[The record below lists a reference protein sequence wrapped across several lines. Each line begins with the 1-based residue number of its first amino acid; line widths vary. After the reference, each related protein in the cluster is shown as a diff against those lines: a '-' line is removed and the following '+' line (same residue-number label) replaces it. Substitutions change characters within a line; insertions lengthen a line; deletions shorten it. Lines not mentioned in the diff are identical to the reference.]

1 MNKFDDLYFK
11 KAAWLCEASEDDDDE
26 DKVEEDETE
35 TDDTA
40 EDADVEAVEEIE
52 CPDCDGTGEDED
64 GEECETCGG
73 TGVIAPEESE
83 EDIVAD
89 AEDAISDAEDDDDD
103 DAEADPDAE
112 PDPDE
117 EYELDLADPVCPCCG
132 AHLNVISDA
141 ETDTEEPATEEDVPT
156 TEVDGF
162 EVVDPSIMGPETNIY
177 YSDED
182 AEPVEYSEDGEDDDD
197 DVDESTK
204 VKENEEQINEGLFG
218 NKFGRTKHDLNE
230 ALVAEL
236 KDVPAGDRKKI
247 IYVLNDN
254 GFEDRVKEYG
264 FKADDDLGEFW
275 FGVAQVLG
283 FVPSH
288 CEDLGNGIV
297 KINGKKC
304 KSALDAYKT
313 IVFTSEVEGANEVD
327 ESTKVNE
334 GLFDRN
340 KTGNDLNP
348 EFVKD
353 FTNVA
358 VDDRKK
364 IISILLESGISEREL
379 KEAGFQEDE
388 DLGDFWNDVA
398 YCLGFQVTN
407 GCEVKNGVLVISG
420 RKCKTALD
428 AYKTIVHTCQVRDI
442 AESTQVNECGAGCCG
457 GKKKKDKKK
466 KKKDIDEV
474 YDIVKELQLKT
485 LIDESEAD
493 VTFIYDE
500 SVDNIVDSEVYS
512 DLCEALDTLDEIDY
526 EVDDQD
532 PSCLAV
538 WEK

>member
-103 DAEADPDAE
+103 VETDPDAE

-132 AHLNVISDA
+132 AHLNVISDT
-141 ETDTEEPATEEDVPT
+141 ETDAEETATEEDVPT

-162 EVVDPSIMGPETNIY
+162 EVADPSIMGPETNIY

-197 DVDESTK
+197 D
-204 VKENEEQINEGLFG
+204 
-218 NKFGRTKHDLNE
+218 
-230 ALVAEL
+230 
-236 KDVPAGDRKKI
+236 
-247 IYVLNDN
+247 
-254 GFEDRVKEYG
+254 
-264 FKADDDLGEFW
+264 
-275 FGVAQVLG
+275 
-283 FVPSH
+283 
-288 CEDLGNGIV
+288 
-297 KINGKKC
+297 
-304 KSALDAYKT
+304 
-313 IVFTSEVEGANEVD
+313 VD

-379 KEAGFQEDE
+379 KKAGFQEDE

-442 AESTQVNECGAGCCG
+442 AESTQVNECGAGCCS
-457 GKKKKDKKK
+457 GKKKKDKK

-474 YDIVKELQLKT
+474 YDIVNELQLKT

>member
-103 DAEADPDAE
+103 DDVEADQDAE

-162 EVVDPSIMGPETNIY
+162 EVADPSIMGPETNIY

-197 DVDESTK
+197 D
-204 VKENEEQINEGLFG
+204 
-218 NKFGRTKHDLNE
+218 
-230 ALVAEL
+230 
-236 KDVPAGDRKKI
+236 
-247 IYVLNDN
+247 
-254 GFEDRVKEYG
+254 
-264 FKADDDLGEFW
+264 
-275 FGVAQVLG
+275 
-283 FVPSH
+283 
-288 CEDLGNGIV
+288 
-297 KINGKKC
+297 
-304 KSALDAYKT
+304 
-313 IVFTSEVEGANEVD
+313 VD

-379 KEAGFQEDE
+379 KKAGFQEDE

-442 AESTQVNECGAGCCG
+442 AESTQVNEAKKILKNVGMSLEDKIENMALEYLSEVGDDFDSMLYSQIESSITAGDISDDFNYEFEDG
-457 GKKKKDKKK
+457 NYPKGKKLKEWITDWVNAQ
-466 KKKDIDEV
+466 IDNCLDN
-474 YDIVKELQLKT
+474 YDT
-485 LIDESEAD
+485 
-493 VTFIYDE
+493 
-500 SVDNIVDSEVYS
+500 
-512 DLCEALDTLDEIDY
+512 DY
-526 EVDDQD
+526 
-532 PSCLAV
+532 
-538 WEK
+538 

>member
-11 KAAWLCEASEDDDDE
+11 KAAWLCEASEDDDDDE

-103 DAEADPDAE
+103 DVEADTDAE

-141 ETDTEEPATEEDVPT
+141 ETDTEETATEEDVPT

-162 EVVDPSIMGPETNIY
+162 EVADPSIMGPETNIY

-197 DVDESTK
+197 DDDVDESTK
-204 VKENEEQINEGLFG
+204 
-218 NKFGRTKHDLNE
+218 
-230 ALVAEL
+230 
-236 KDVPAGDRKKI
+236 
-247 IYVLNDN
+247 
-254 GFEDRVKEYG
+254 
-264 FKADDDLGEFW
+264 
-275 FGVAQVLG
+275 
-283 FVPSH
+283 
-288 CEDLGNGIV
+288 
-297 KINGKKC
+297 
-304 KSALDAYKT
+304 
-313 IVFTSEVEGANEVD
+313 
-327 ESTKVNE
+327 
-334 GLFDRN
+334 
-340 KTGNDLNP
+340 
-348 EFVKD
+348 
-353 FTNVA
+353 
-358 VDDRKK
+358 
-364 IISILLESGISEREL
+364 
-379 KEAGFQEDE
+379 
-388 DLGDFWNDVA
+388 
-398 YCLGFQVTN
+398 
-407 GCEVKNGVLVISG
+407 
-420 RKCKTALD
+420 
-428 AYKTIVHTCQVRDI
+428 
-442 AESTQVNECGAGCCG
+442 VNECGAGCCG
-457 GKKKKDKKK
+457 GKKKDKKKDKK

-474 YDIVKELQLKT
+474 FDIVKELQLKT

-500 SVDNIVDSEVYS
+500 SVDNIVDSEAYF

>member
-11 KAAWLCEASEDDDDE
+11 KAAWLCEASEDDDE

-89 AEDAISDAEDDDDD
+89 AEDAVADAEDDAEGDEDD

-132 AHLNVISDA
+132 AHLNVISDT
-141 ETDTEEPATEEDVPT
+141 ETDAEEETATEEDVPT

-162 EVVDPSIMGPETNIY
+162 EVADPSIMGPETNIY

-182 AEPVEYSEDGEDDDD
+182 AEPVEYEEDGEEDDDD
-197 DVDESTK
+197 
-204 VKENEEQINEGLFG
+204 
-218 NKFGRTKHDLNE
+218 
-230 ALVAEL
+230 
-236 KDVPAGDRKKI
+236 
-247 IYVLNDN
+247 
-254 GFEDRVKEYG
+254 
-264 FKADDDLGEFW
+264 
-275 FGVAQVLG
+275 
-283 FVPSH
+283 
-288 CEDLGNGIV
+288 
-297 KINGKKC
+297 
-304 KSALDAYKT
+304 
-313 IVFTSEVEGANEVD
+313 VD

-379 KEAGFQEDE
+379 KEAGFQQDE

-457 GKKKKDKKK
+457 GKKKDKKKDKK

-474 YDIVKELQLKT
+474 FDIVKELQLKT

>member
-103 DAEADPDAE
+103 AEADPDAE

-132 AHLNVISDA
+132 AHLNVISDT
-141 ETDTEEPATEEDVPT
+141 ETEEPATEEDVPT

-162 EVVDPSIMGPETNIY
+162 EVADPSIMGPETNIY

-182 AEPVEYSEDGEDDDD
+182 AEPVEYDEDGEEDDD
-197 DVDESTK
+197 DVD
-204 VKENEEQINEGLFG
+204 
-218 NKFGRTKHDLNE
+218 
-230 ALVAEL
+230 
-236 KDVPAGDRKKI
+236 
-247 IYVLNDN
+247 
-254 GFEDRVKEYG
+254 
-264 FKADDDLGEFW
+264 
-275 FGVAQVLG
+275 
-283 FVPSH
+283 
-288 CEDLGNGIV
+288 
-297 KINGKKC
+297 
-304 KSALDAYKT
+304 
-313 IVFTSEVEGANEVD
+313 
-327 ESTKVNE
+327 
-334 GLFDRN
+334 
-340 KTGNDLNP
+340 
-348 EFVKD
+348 
-353 FTNVA
+353 
-358 VDDRKK
+358 
-364 IISILLESGISEREL
+364 
-379 KEAGFQEDE
+379 
-388 DLGDFWNDVA
+388 
-398 YCLGFQVTN
+398 
-407 GCEVKNGVLVISG
+407 
-420 RKCKTALD
+420 
-428 AYKTIVHTCQVRDI
+428 
-442 AESTQVNECGAGCCG
+442 ESTQVNECGAGCCG

-500 SVDNIVDSEVYS
+500 SVDNIVDSKVYS

>member
-103 DAEADPDAE
+103 AETDPDAE

-132 AHLNVISDA
+132 AHLNVISDT
-141 ETDTEEPATEEDVPT
+141 ETDAEETATEEDVPT

-162 EVVDPSIMGPETNIY
+162 EVADPSIMGPETNIY

-182 AEPVEYSEDGEDDDD
+182 AEPVEYEEDGEEDDDD
-197 DVDESTK
+197 
-204 VKENEEQINEGLFG
+204 
-218 NKFGRTKHDLNE
+218 
-230 ALVAEL
+230 
-236 KDVPAGDRKKI
+236 
-247 IYVLNDN
+247 
-254 GFEDRVKEYG
+254 
-264 FKADDDLGEFW
+264 
-275 FGVAQVLG
+275 
-283 FVPSH
+283 
-288 CEDLGNGIV
+288 
-297 KINGKKC
+297 
-304 KSALDAYKT
+304 
-313 IVFTSEVEGANEVD
+313 VD

-474 YDIVKELQLKT
+474 YDIVNELQLKT

>member
-103 DAEADPDAE
+103 VEADTDAE

-141 ETDTEEPATEEDVPT
+141 ETDTEETATEEDVPT

-162 EVVDPSIMGPETNIY
+162 EVADPSIMGPETNIY

-197 DVDESTK
+197 DDVDESTK
-204 VKENEEQINEGLFG
+204 
-218 NKFGRTKHDLNE
+218 
-230 ALVAEL
+230 
-236 KDVPAGDRKKI
+236 
-247 IYVLNDN
+247 
-254 GFEDRVKEYG
+254 
-264 FKADDDLGEFW
+264 
-275 FGVAQVLG
+275 
-283 FVPSH
+283 
-288 CEDLGNGIV
+288 
-297 KINGKKC
+297 
-304 KSALDAYKT
+304 
-313 IVFTSEVEGANEVD
+313 
-327 ESTKVNE
+327 
-334 GLFDRN
+334 
-340 KTGNDLNP
+340 
-348 EFVKD
+348 
-353 FTNVA
+353 
-358 VDDRKK
+358 
-364 IISILLESGISEREL
+364 
-379 KEAGFQEDE
+379 
-388 DLGDFWNDVA
+388 
-398 YCLGFQVTN
+398 
-407 GCEVKNGVLVISG
+407 
-420 RKCKTALD
+420 
-428 AYKTIVHTCQVRDI
+428 
-442 AESTQVNECGAGCCG
+442 VNECGAGCCG
-457 GKKKKDKKK
+457 GKKKDKKKDKK

-474 YDIVKELQLKT
+474 FDIVKELQLKT

-500 SVDNIVDSEVYS
+500 SVDNIVDSEAYF

>member
-103 DAEADPDAE
+103 DVEADTDAE

-141 ETDTEEPATEEDVPT
+141 ETDTEETATEEDVPT

-162 EVVDPSIMGPETNIY
+162 EVADPSIMGPETNIY

-197 DVDESTK
+197 DDDVDESTK
-204 VKENEEQINEGLFG
+204 
-218 NKFGRTKHDLNE
+218 
-230 ALVAEL
+230 
-236 KDVPAGDRKKI
+236 
-247 IYVLNDN
+247 
-254 GFEDRVKEYG
+254 
-264 FKADDDLGEFW
+264 
-275 FGVAQVLG
+275 
-283 FVPSH
+283 
-288 CEDLGNGIV
+288 
-297 KINGKKC
+297 
-304 KSALDAYKT
+304 
-313 IVFTSEVEGANEVD
+313 
-327 ESTKVNE
+327 
-334 GLFDRN
+334 
-340 KTGNDLNP
+340 
-348 EFVKD
+348 
-353 FTNVA
+353 
-358 VDDRKK
+358 
-364 IISILLESGISEREL
+364 
-379 KEAGFQEDE
+379 
-388 DLGDFWNDVA
+388 
-398 YCLGFQVTN
+398 
-407 GCEVKNGVLVISG
+407 
-420 RKCKTALD
+420 
-428 AYKTIVHTCQVRDI
+428 
-442 AESTQVNECGAGCCG
+442 VNECGAGCCG
-457 GKKKKDKKK
+457 GKKKDKKK

-474 YDIVKELQLKT
+474 FDIVKELQLKT

-500 SVDNIVDSEVYS
+500 SVDNIVDSEAYF

>member
-40 EDADVEAVEEIE
+40 EDTDVEAVEEIE

-103 DAEADPDAE
+103 VEANPDAE

-132 AHLNVISDA
+132 AHLNVISDT

-162 EVVDPSIMGPETNIY
+162 EVADPSIMGPETNIY

-182 AEPVEYSEDGEDDDD
+182 AEPVEYEEDGEEDDDD
-197 DVDESTK
+197 
-204 VKENEEQINEGLFG
+204 
-218 NKFGRTKHDLNE
+218 
-230 ALVAEL
+230 
-236 KDVPAGDRKKI
+236 
-247 IYVLNDN
+247 
-254 GFEDRVKEYG
+254 
-264 FKADDDLGEFW
+264 
-275 FGVAQVLG
+275 
-283 FVPSH
+283 
-288 CEDLGNGIV
+288 
-297 KINGKKC
+297 
-304 KSALDAYKT
+304 
-313 IVFTSEVEGANEVD
+313 VD

-428 AYKTIVHTCQVRDI
+428 AYKTIVHTCHVRDI

-474 YDIVKELQLKT
+474 YDIVNELQLKT

>member
-103 DAEADPDAE
+103 DVEADTDAE

-141 ETDTEEPATEEDVPT
+141 ETDTEETATEEDVPT

-162 EVVDPSIMGPETNIY
+162 EVADPSIMGPETNIY

-197 DVDESTK
+197 DDDVDESTK
-204 VKENEEQINEGLFG
+204 
-218 NKFGRTKHDLNE
+218 
-230 ALVAEL
+230 
-236 KDVPAGDRKKI
+236 
-247 IYVLNDN
+247 
-254 GFEDRVKEYG
+254 
-264 FKADDDLGEFW
+264 
-275 FGVAQVLG
+275 
-283 FVPSH
+283 
-288 CEDLGNGIV
+288 
-297 KINGKKC
+297 
-304 KSALDAYKT
+304 
-313 IVFTSEVEGANEVD
+313 
-327 ESTKVNE
+327 
-334 GLFDRN
+334 
-340 KTGNDLNP
+340 
-348 EFVKD
+348 
-353 FTNVA
+353 
-358 VDDRKK
+358 
-364 IISILLESGISEREL
+364 
-379 KEAGFQEDE
+379 
-388 DLGDFWNDVA
+388 
-398 YCLGFQVTN
+398 
-407 GCEVKNGVLVISG
+407 
-420 RKCKTALD
+420 
-428 AYKTIVHTCQVRDI
+428 
-442 AESTQVNECGAGCCG
+442 VNECGAGCCG
-457 GKKKKDKKK
+457 GKKKDKKK

-500 SVDNIVDSEVYS
+500 SVDNIVDSEAYF

>member
-103 DAEADPDAE
+103 AEADPDAE

-132 AHLNVISDA
+132 AHLNVISDT
-141 ETDTEEPATEEDVPT
+141 ETDAEETATEEDVPT

-162 EVVDPSIMGPETNIY
+162 EVADPSIMGPETNIY

-197 DVDESTK
+197 D
-204 VKENEEQINEGLFG
+204 
-218 NKFGRTKHDLNE
+218 
-230 ALVAEL
+230 
-236 KDVPAGDRKKI
+236 
-247 IYVLNDN
+247 
-254 GFEDRVKEYG
+254 
-264 FKADDDLGEFW
+264 
-275 FGVAQVLG
+275 
-283 FVPSH
+283 
-288 CEDLGNGIV
+288 
-297 KINGKKC
+297 
-304 KSALDAYKT
+304 
-313 IVFTSEVEGANEVD
+313 VD

-442 AESTQVNECGAGCCG
+442 AESTQVNECGAGCCS
-457 GKKKKDKKK
+457 GKKKKDKK

-474 YDIVKELQLKT
+474 YDIVNELQLKT

>member
-26 DKVEEDETE
+26 DKVDADETE

-40 EDADVEAVEEIE
+40 EDTDVEAVEEIE

-89 AEDAISDAEDDDDD
+89 IEDAVADAEGDDDT
-103 DAEADPDAE
+103 EL
-112 PDPDE
+112 DPDE

-132 AHLNVISDA
+132 AHLNVISDT
-141 ETDTEEPATEEDVPT
+141 ETDAEEPATEEDVPT

-162 EVVDPSIMGPETNIY
+162 EVADPSIMGPETNIY

-182 AEPVEYSEDGEDDDD
+182 AEPVEYEEDGEDDDD

-204 VKENEEQINEGLFG
+204 V
-218 NKFGRTKHDLNE
+218 
-230 ALVAEL
+230 
-236 KDVPAGDRKKI
+236 
-247 IYVLNDN
+247 
-254 GFEDRVKEYG
+254 
-264 FKADDDLGEFW
+264 
-275 FGVAQVLG
+275 
-283 FVPSH
+283 
-288 CEDLGNGIV
+288 
-297 KINGKKC
+297 
-304 KSALDAYKT
+304 
-313 IVFTSEVEGANEVD
+313 
-327 ESTKVNE
+327 
-334 GLFDRN
+334 
-340 KTGNDLNP
+340 
-348 EFVKD
+348 
-353 FTNVA
+353 
-358 VDDRKK
+358 
-364 IISILLESGISEREL
+364 
-379 KEAGFQEDE
+379 
-388 DLGDFWNDVA
+388 
-398 YCLGFQVTN
+398 
-407 GCEVKNGVLVISG
+407 
-420 RKCKTALD
+420 
-428 AYKTIVHTCQVRDI
+428 
-442 AESTQVNECGAGCCG
+442 NECGAGCCG
-457 GKKKKDKKK
+457 GKKKDKKKDKK

-474 YDIVKELQLKT
+474 FDIVKELQLKT

-500 SVDNIVDSEVYS
+500 SVDNIVDSEAYS

>member
-89 AEDAISDAEDDDDD
+89 AEDAVADAEGDEDD

-132 AHLNVISDA
+132 AHLNVISDT
-141 ETDTEEPATEEDVPT
+141 ETDAEEPATEEDVPT

-162 EVVDPSIMGPETNIY
+162 EVADPSIMGPETNIY

-182 AEPVEYSEDGEDDDD
+182 AEPVEYDEDSEDKDDD

-204 VKENEEQINEGLFG
+204 
-218 NKFGRTKHDLNE
+218 
-230 ALVAEL
+230 
-236 KDVPAGDRKKI
+236 
-247 IYVLNDN
+247 
-254 GFEDRVKEYG
+254 
-264 FKADDDLGEFW
+264 
-275 FGVAQVLG
+275 
-283 FVPSH
+283 
-288 CEDLGNGIV
+288 
-297 KINGKKC
+297 
-304 KSALDAYKT
+304 
-313 IVFTSEVEGANEVD
+313 
-327 ESTKVNE
+327 
-334 GLFDRN
+334 
-340 KTGNDLNP
+340 
-348 EFVKD
+348 
-353 FTNVA
+353 
-358 VDDRKK
+358 
-364 IISILLESGISEREL
+364 
-379 KEAGFQEDE
+379 
-388 DLGDFWNDVA
+388 
-398 YCLGFQVTN
+398 
-407 GCEVKNGVLVISG
+407 
-420 RKCKTALD
+420 
-428 AYKTIVHTCQVRDI
+428 
-442 AESTQVNECGAGCCG
+442 VNECGAGCCG
-457 GKKKKDKKK
+457 GKKKDKKKDKK

-474 YDIVKELQLKT
+474 FDIVKELQLKT

>member
-103 DAEADPDAE
+103 VEADPDAE

-132 AHLNVISDA
+132 AHLNVISDT
-141 ETDTEEPATEEDVPT
+141 ETDAEEPATEEDVPT

-162 EVVDPSIMGPETNIY
+162 EVADPSIMGPETNIY

-182 AEPVEYSEDGEDDDD
+182 AEPVEYSEDGDDD
-197 DVDESTK
+197 
-204 VKENEEQINEGLFG
+204 
-218 NKFGRTKHDLNE
+218 
-230 ALVAEL
+230 
-236 KDVPAGDRKKI
+236 
-247 IYVLNDN
+247 
-254 GFEDRVKEYG
+254 
-264 FKADDDLGEFW
+264 
-275 FGVAQVLG
+275 
-283 FVPSH
+283 
-288 CEDLGNGIV
+288 
-297 KINGKKC
+297 
-304 KSALDAYKT
+304 
-313 IVFTSEVEGANEVD
+313 VD

-428 AYKTIVHTCQVRDI
+428 AYKTIVHTCHVRDI

-474 YDIVKELQLKT
+474 FDLVKELQLKT

>member
-26 DKVEEDETE
+26 DKVEENETE

-89 AEDAISDAEDDDDD
+89 AEDAISDAEDDDDT
-103 DAEADPDAE
+103 E

-132 AHLNVISDA
+132 AHLNVISDT

-162 EVVDPSIMGPETNIY
+162 EVADPSIMGPETNIY

-182 AEPVEYSEDGEDDDD
+182 AEPVEYEEDGEEDDD

-204 VKENEEQINEGLFG
+204 V
-218 NKFGRTKHDLNE
+218 
-230 ALVAEL
+230 
-236 KDVPAGDRKKI
+236 
-247 IYVLNDN
+247 
-254 GFEDRVKEYG
+254 
-264 FKADDDLGEFW
+264 
-275 FGVAQVLG
+275 
-283 FVPSH
+283 
-288 CEDLGNGIV
+288 
-297 KINGKKC
+297 
-304 KSALDAYKT
+304 
-313 IVFTSEVEGANEVD
+313 
-327 ESTKVNE
+327 
-334 GLFDRN
+334 
-340 KTGNDLNP
+340 
-348 EFVKD
+348 
-353 FTNVA
+353 
-358 VDDRKK
+358 
-364 IISILLESGISEREL
+364 
-379 KEAGFQEDE
+379 
-388 DLGDFWNDVA
+388 
-398 YCLGFQVTN
+398 
-407 GCEVKNGVLVISG
+407 
-420 RKCKTALD
+420 
-428 AYKTIVHTCQVRDI
+428 
-442 AESTQVNECGAGCCG
+442 NECGAGCCG
-457 GKKKKDKKK
+457 DKKKGKKKDKK

-474 YDIVKELQLKT
+474 FDIVKELQLKT

-526 EVDDQD
+526 EVDNQD

>member
-103 DAEADPDAE
+103 VEADPDAE

-132 AHLNVISDA
+132 AHLNVISDT

-162 EVVDPSIMGPETNIY
+162 EVADPSIMGPETNIY

-197 DVDESTK
+197 D
-204 VKENEEQINEGLFG
+204 
-218 NKFGRTKHDLNE
+218 
-230 ALVAEL
+230 
-236 KDVPAGDRKKI
+236 
-247 IYVLNDN
+247 
-254 GFEDRVKEYG
+254 
-264 FKADDDLGEFW
+264 
-275 FGVAQVLG
+275 
-283 FVPSH
+283 
-288 CEDLGNGIV
+288 
-297 KINGKKC
+297 
-304 KSALDAYKT
+304 
-313 IVFTSEVEGANEVD
+313 VD

-442 AESTQVNECGAGCCG
+442 AESTQVNDCGAGCCS

-474 YDIVKELQLKT
+474 YDIVNELQLKT

>member
-89 AEDAISDAEDDDDD
+89 AEDAVADAEDDDDD
-103 DAEADPDAE
+103 DAEADPDA
-112 PDPDE
+112 

-132 AHLNVISDA
+132 AHLNVISDT
-141 ETDTEEPATEEDVPT
+141 ETEEPATEEDVPT

-162 EVVDPSIMGPETNIY
+162 EVADPSIMGPETNIY

-182 AEPVEYSEDGEDDDD
+182 AEPVEYEEDGEEDDD
-197 DVDESTK
+197 DVDESTQ
-204 VKENEEQINEGLFG
+204 V
-218 NKFGRTKHDLNE
+218 NE
-230 ALVAEL
+230 AKRIMKNNGYRVLKEKEVNLDNLVKNIFEL
-236 KDVPAGDRKKI
+236 LTAYDIEASDNEVKKL
-247 IYVLNDN
+247 VLNYIDSGRDVEHASAEDVIELDLDN
-254 GFEDRVKEYG
+254 EPDSVLKYNGGIHFWIKEGRY
-264 FKADDDLGEFW
+264 
-275 FGVAQVLG
+275 
-283 FVPSH
+283 
-288 CEDLGNGIV
+288 
-297 KINGKKC
+297 
-304 KSALDAYKT
+304 
-313 IVFTSEVEGANEVD
+313 NEYFD
-327 ESTKVNE
+327 ESTK
-334 GLFDRN
+334 
-340 KTGNDLNP
+340 
-348 EFVKD
+348 
-353 FTNVA
+353 
-358 VDDRKK
+358 
-364 IISILLESGISEREL
+364 
-379 KEAGFQEDE
+379 
-388 DLGDFWNDVA
+388 
-398 YCLGFQVTN
+398 
-407 GCEVKNGVLVISG
+407 
-420 RKCKTALD
+420 
-428 AYKTIVHTCQVRDI
+428 
-442 AESTQVNECGAGCCG
+442 VNECGAGCCG
-457 GKKKKDKKK
+457 GKKKDKKK

-500 SVDNIVDSEVYS
+500 SVDNIVDSKAYS

>member
-89 AEDAISDAEDDDDD
+89 AEDAISDAEDDED
-103 DAEADPDAE
+103 DAEADPDVE

-132 AHLNVISDA
+132 AHLNVISDT

-162 EVVDPSIMGPETNIY
+162 EVADPSIMGPETNIY

-182 AEPVEYSEDGEDDDD
+182 AEPVEYEEDGEDDDD
-197 DVDESTK
+197 D
-204 VKENEEQINEGLFG
+204 
-218 NKFGRTKHDLNE
+218 
-230 ALVAEL
+230 
-236 KDVPAGDRKKI
+236 
-247 IYVLNDN
+247 
-254 GFEDRVKEYG
+254 
-264 FKADDDLGEFW
+264 
-275 FGVAQVLG
+275 
-283 FVPSH
+283 
-288 CEDLGNGIV
+288 
-297 KINGKKC
+297 
-304 KSALDAYKT
+304 
-313 IVFTSEVEGANEVD
+313 VD

-538 WEK
+538 WEKYIV

>member
-11 KAAWLCEASEDDDDE
+11 KAAWLCEASEADDDE

-103 DAEADPDAE
+103 DVEADPDAE

-132 AHLNVISDA
+132 AHLNVISDT

-162 EVVDPSIMGPETNIY
+162 EVADPSIMGPETNIY

-182 AEPVEYSEDGEDDDD
+182 AEPVDYSEDGEDDDD
-197 DVDESTK
+197 D
-204 VKENEEQINEGLFG
+204 
-218 NKFGRTKHDLNE
+218 
-230 ALVAEL
+230 
-236 KDVPAGDRKKI
+236 
-247 IYVLNDN
+247 
-254 GFEDRVKEYG
+254 
-264 FKADDDLGEFW
+264 
-275 FGVAQVLG
+275 
-283 FVPSH
+283 
-288 CEDLGNGIV
+288 
-297 KINGKKC
+297 
-304 KSALDAYKT
+304 
-313 IVFTSEVEGANEVD
+313 VD

-379 KEAGFQEDE
+379 KKAGFQEDE

-457 GKKKKDKKK
+457 GKKKDKKK

-474 YDIVKELQLKT
+474 YDIVNELQLKT

>member
-26 DKVEEDETE
+26 DKVEEDE

-103 DAEADPDAE
+103 AEADPDTE

-162 EVVDPSIMGPETNIY
+162 EVADPSIMGPETNIY

-197 DVDESTK
+197 D
-204 VKENEEQINEGLFG
+204 
-218 NKFGRTKHDLNE
+218 
-230 ALVAEL
+230 
-236 KDVPAGDRKKI
+236 
-247 IYVLNDN
+247 
-254 GFEDRVKEYG
+254 
-264 FKADDDLGEFW
+264 
-275 FGVAQVLG
+275 
-283 FVPSH
+283 
-288 CEDLGNGIV
+288 
-297 KINGKKC
+297 
-304 KSALDAYKT
+304 
-313 IVFTSEVEGANEVD
+313 VD

-379 KEAGFQEDE
+379 KKAGFQEDE

-457 GKKKKDKKK
+457 GKKKDKKK

-474 YDIVKELQLKT
+474 YDIVNELQLKT

>member
-103 DAEADPDAE
+103 VEADPDAE

-132 AHLNVISDA
+132 AHLNVISDT
-141 ETDTEEPATEEDVPT
+141 ETDAEETAADEDVPT

-162 EVVDPSIMGPETNIY
+162 EVADPSIMGPETNIY

-182 AEPVEYSEDGEDDDD
+182 TEPVEYEEDGEEDD
-197 DVDESTK
+197 DVD
-204 VKENEEQINEGLFG
+204 
-218 NKFGRTKHDLNE
+218 
-230 ALVAEL
+230 
-236 KDVPAGDRKKI
+236 
-247 IYVLNDN
+247 
-254 GFEDRVKEYG
+254 
-264 FKADDDLGEFW
+264 DD
-275 FGVAQVLG
+275 
-283 FVPSH
+283 
-288 CEDLGNGIV
+288 
-297 KINGKKC
+297 
-304 KSALDAYKT
+304 
-313 IVFTSEVEGANEVD
+313 VD

-379 KEAGFQEDE
+379 KKAGFQEDE

-474 YDIVKELQLKT
+474 YDIVNELQLKT

>member
-103 DAEADPDAE
+103 AEADPDVE

-132 AHLNVISDA
+132 AHLNVISDTETDA
-141 ETDTEEPATEEDVPT
+141 EEETDTEDVPT

-162 EVVDPSIMGPETNIY
+162 EVADPSIMGPETNIY

-182 AEPVEYSEDGEDDDD
+182 AEPVEYEEDEDDDD

-204 VKENEEQINEGLFG
+204 VNKSKKIVKHTGYRAINEKEI
-218 NKFGRTKHDLNE
+218 NLNNLVKDIFELLTAYDIE
-230 ALVAEL
+230 ASDNEV
-236 KDVPAGDRKKI
+236 KKL
-247 IYVLNDN
+247 VLNYIDSGRDVEHASAEDVIELDLDN
-254 GFEDRVKEYG
+254 EPDSVLKYNGGIHYWIKEGRY
-264 FKADDDLGEFW
+264 
-275 FGVAQVLG
+275 
-283 FVPSH
+283 
-288 CEDLGNGIV
+288 
-297 KINGKKC
+297 
-304 KSALDAYKT
+304 
-313 IVFTSEVEGANEVD
+313 NEYFD
-327 ESTKVNE
+327 ESTK
-334 GLFDRN
+334 
-340 KTGNDLNP
+340 
-348 EFVKD
+348 
-353 FTNVA
+353 
-358 VDDRKK
+358 
-364 IISILLESGISEREL
+364 
-379 KEAGFQEDE
+379 
-388 DLGDFWNDVA
+388 
-398 YCLGFQVTN
+398 
-407 GCEVKNGVLVISG
+407 
-420 RKCKTALD
+420 
-428 AYKTIVHTCQVRDI
+428 
-442 AESTQVNECGAGCCG
+442 VNECGAGCCG

-474 YDIVKELQLKT
+474 FDIVKELQLKT

-500 SVDNIVDSEVYS
+500 SVDNIVDSEAYS

>member
-89 AEDAISDAEDDDDD
+89 AEDAISDAEDDD
-103 DAEADPDAE
+103 AEADPDAE

-132 AHLNVISDA
+132 AHLNVISDT
-141 ETDTEEPATEEDVPT
+141 ETDAEEPDTEEDVPT

-162 EVVDPSIMGPETNIY
+162 EVADPSIMGPETNIY

-182 AEPVEYSEDGEDDDD
+182 AEPVEYEEDEDDDD

-204 VKENEEQINEGLFG
+204 VNKAKKIVKHTGYRAINEREI
-218 NKFGRTKHDLNE
+218 NLNNLVKDIFELLTAYDIE
-230 ALVAEL
+230 ASDNEV
-236 KDVPAGDRKKI
+236 KKL
-247 IYVLNDN
+247 VLNYID
-254 GFEDRVKEYG
+254 
-264 FKADDDLGEFW
+264 
-275 FGVAQVLG
+275 
-283 FVPSH
+283 
-288 CEDLGNGIV
+288 
-297 KINGKKC
+297 
-304 KSALDAYKT
+304 
-313 IVFTSEVEGANEVD
+313 
-327 ESTKVNE
+327 
-334 GLFDRN
+334 
-340 KTGNDLNP
+340 
-348 EFVKD
+348 
-353 FTNVA
+353 
-358 VDDRKK
+358 
-364 IISILLESGISEREL
+364 
-379 KEAGFQEDE
+379 
-388 DLGDFWNDVA
+388 
-398 YCLGFQVTN
+398 
-407 GCEVKNGVLVISG
+407 SG
-420 RKCKTALD
+420 RDVEHASAEDVIELD
-428 AYKTIVHTCQVRDI
+428 LDNEPDSVLKYNGGIHYWIKEGRYNEYVD
-442 AESTQVNECGAGCCG
+442 ESTQVNECGAGCCG

-485 LIDESEAD
+485 LIDESETD

-500 SVDNIVDSEVYS
+500 SVDNIVDSEAYS

>member
-103 DAEADPDAE
+103 VETDPDAE

-132 AHLNVISDA
+132 AHLNVISDT
-141 ETDTEEPATEEDVPT
+141 ETDTEETDTEDVPT

-162 EVVDPSIMGPETNIY
+162 EVADPSIMGPETNIY

-182 AEPVEYSEDGEDDDD
+182 AEPVEYEEDGEEDDD
-197 DVDESTK
+197 DVDEST
-204 VKENEEQINEGLFG
+204 Q
-218 NKFGRTKHDLNE
+218 
-230 ALVAEL
+230 
-236 KDVPAGDRKKI
+236 
-247 IYVLNDN
+247 
-254 GFEDRVKEYG
+254 
-264 FKADDDLGEFW
+264 
-275 FGVAQVLG
+275 
-283 FVPSH
+283 
-288 CEDLGNGIV
+288 
-297 KINGKKC
+297 
-304 KSALDAYKT
+304 
-313 IVFTSEVEGANEVD
+313 
-327 ESTKVNE
+327 VNE

-340 KTGNDLNP
+340 KTGNDLNT

-442 AESTQVNECGAGCCG
+442 AESTKVNEAKRIFNKAGLIAEEMAEDATALMAANDYEGQVDEIIETIEKVKPVKNYYEVDPDEGFVKAQFEIVMQDDTIWEVQFRKGHGFWWRGNVYPWRVIKETNG
-457 GKKKKDKKK
+457 GFVNIAFSMHMLKSYMKK
-466 KKKDIDEV
+466 
-474 YDIVKELQLKT
+474 VKAIQ
-485 LIDESEAD
+485 S
-493 VTFIYDE
+493 E
-500 SVDNIVDSEVYS
+500 SVD
-512 DLCEALDTLDEIDY
+512 
-526 EVDDQD
+526 
-532 PSCLAV
+532 
-538 WEK
+538 

>member
-11 KAAWLCEASEDDDDE
+11 KAAWLCEGTEDDDDE
-26 DKVEEDETE
+26 DKVDADETE

-89 AEDAISDAEDDDDD
+89 AEAAEDAVEGDDDDD
-103 DAEADPDAE
+103 VDPDAE

-132 AHLNVISDA
+132 AHLNVISDT
-141 ETDTEEPATEEDVPT
+141 ETDAEEPATEEDVPT

-162 EVVDPSIMGPETNIY
+162 EVADPSIMGPETNIY

-182 AEPVEYSEDGEDDDD
+182 AEPVEYEEDGEDDDD
-197 DVDESTK
+197 D
-204 VKENEEQINEGLFG
+204 
-218 NKFGRTKHDLNE
+218 
-230 ALVAEL
+230 
-236 KDVPAGDRKKI
+236 
-247 IYVLNDN
+247 
-254 GFEDRVKEYG
+254 
-264 FKADDDLGEFW
+264 
-275 FGVAQVLG
+275 
-283 FVPSH
+283 
-288 CEDLGNGIV
+288 
-297 KINGKKC
+297 
-304 KSALDAYKT
+304 
-313 IVFTSEVEGANEVD
+313 VD

-364 IISILLESGISEREL
+364 IISVLLESGISEREL
-379 KEAGFQEDE
+379 KEAGFQQDE

-398 YCLGFQVTN
+398 YCLGFAVTN

-474 YDIVKELQLKT
+474 YDIVNELQLKT

>member
-103 DAEADPDAE
+103 AEADPDAE

-132 AHLNVISDA
+132 AHLNVISDT
-141 ETDTEEPATEEDVPT
+141 ETDAEETATEEDVPT

-162 EVVDPSIMGPETNIY
+162 EVADPSIMGPETNIY

-197 DVDESTK
+197 D
-204 VKENEEQINEGLFG
+204 
-218 NKFGRTKHDLNE
+218 
-230 ALVAEL
+230 
-236 KDVPAGDRKKI
+236 
-247 IYVLNDN
+247 
-254 GFEDRVKEYG
+254 
-264 FKADDDLGEFW
+264 
-275 FGVAQVLG
+275 
-283 FVPSH
+283 
-288 CEDLGNGIV
+288 
-297 KINGKKC
+297 
-304 KSALDAYKT
+304 
-313 IVFTSEVEGANEVD
+313 VD

-442 AESTQVNECGAGCCG
+442 AESTQVNECGAGCCSG
-457 GKKKKDKKK
+457 KKKDKKK

>member
-103 DAEADPDAE
+103 AEADPDAE
-112 PDPDE
+112 LDPNE

-162 EVVDPSIMGPETNIY
+162 EVADPSIMGPETNIY

-182 AEPVEYSEDGEDDDD
+182 AEPVEYVEDGEDDDDDDD

-204 VKENEEQINEGLFG
+204 
-218 NKFGRTKHDLNE
+218 
-230 ALVAEL
+230 
-236 KDVPAGDRKKI
+236 
-247 IYVLNDN
+247 
-254 GFEDRVKEYG
+254 
-264 FKADDDLGEFW
+264 
-275 FGVAQVLG
+275 
-283 FVPSH
+283 
-288 CEDLGNGIV
+288 
-297 KINGKKC
+297 
-304 KSALDAYKT
+304 
-313 IVFTSEVEGANEVD
+313 
-327 ESTKVNE
+327 
-334 GLFDRN
+334 
-340 KTGNDLNP
+340 
-348 EFVKD
+348 
-353 FTNVA
+353 
-358 VDDRKK
+358 
-364 IISILLESGISEREL
+364 
-379 KEAGFQEDE
+379 
-388 DLGDFWNDVA
+388 
-398 YCLGFQVTN
+398 
-407 GCEVKNGVLVISG
+407 
-420 RKCKTALD
+420 
-428 AYKTIVHTCQVRDI
+428 
-442 AESTQVNECGAGCCG
+442 VNECGAGCCG
-457 GKKKKDKKK
+457 GKKKDKKKDKK

-474 YDIVKELQLKT
+474 FDIVNELQLKT

>member
-89 AEDAISDAEDDDDD
+89 TEDAISDAEDDDV
-103 DAEADPDAE
+103 E

-132 AHLNVISDA
+132 AHLNVISDT
-141 ETDTEEPATEEDVPT
+141 ETDTEETATEEDVPT

-162 EVVDPSIMGPETNIY
+162 EVADPSIMGPETNIY

-182 AEPVEYSEDGEDDDD
+182 TEPVEYEEDSEDDDD
-197 DVDESTK
+197 DVDEST
-204 VKENEEQINEGLFG
+204 Q
-218 NKFGRTKHDLNE
+218 
-230 ALVAEL
+230 
-236 KDVPAGDRKKI
+236 
-247 IYVLNDN
+247 
-254 GFEDRVKEYG
+254 
-264 FKADDDLGEFW
+264 
-275 FGVAQVLG
+275 
-283 FVPSH
+283 
-288 CEDLGNGIV
+288 
-297 KINGKKC
+297 
-304 KSALDAYKT
+304 
-313 IVFTSEVEGANEVD
+313 
-327 ESTKVNE
+327 VNE

-442 AESTQVNECGAGCCG
+442 SESTQVNEAKKILKNVGMSLEDKIENMALEYLSEVGDDFDSMLYSQIESSITAGDISDDFNYEFEDG
-457 GKKKKDKKK
+457 NYPKGKKLKEWITDWVNAQ
-466 KKKDIDEV
+466 IDNCLDN
-474 YDIVKELQLKT
+474 YDT
-485 LIDESEAD
+485 
-493 VTFIYDE
+493 
-500 SVDNIVDSEVYS
+500 
-512 DLCEALDTLDEIDY
+512 DY
-526 EVDDQD
+526 
-532 PSCLAV
+532 
-538 WEK
+538 

>member
-103 DAEADPDAE
+103 VETDPDAE

-132 AHLNVISDA
+132 AHLNVISDT

-162 EVVDPSIMGPETNIY
+162 EVADPSIMGPETNIY

-182 AEPVEYSEDGEDDDD
+182 AEPVEYEEDGEDDDD
-197 DVDESTK
+197 VD
-204 VKENEEQINEGLFG
+204 
-218 NKFGRTKHDLNE
+218 
-230 ALVAEL
+230 
-236 KDVPAGDRKKI
+236 
-247 IYVLNDN
+247 
-254 GFEDRVKEYG
+254 
-264 FKADDDLGEFW
+264 
-275 FGVAQVLG
+275 
-283 FVPSH
+283 
-288 CEDLGNGIV
+288 
-297 KINGKKC
+297 
-304 KSALDAYKT
+304 
-313 IVFTSEVEGANEVD
+313 
-327 ESTKVNE
+327 
-334 GLFDRN
+334 
-340 KTGNDLNP
+340 
-348 EFVKD
+348 
-353 FTNVA
+353 
-358 VDDRKK
+358 
-364 IISILLESGISEREL
+364 
-379 KEAGFQEDE
+379 
-388 DLGDFWNDVA
+388 
-398 YCLGFQVTN
+398 
-407 GCEVKNGVLVISG
+407 
-420 RKCKTALD
+420 
-428 AYKTIVHTCQVRDI
+428 
-442 AESTQVNECGAGCCG
+442 ESTQVNECGAGCCG
-457 GKKKKDKKK
+457 GKKKDKKKDKK

-474 YDIVKELQLKT
+474 FDIVKELQLKT

-526 EVDDQD
+526 EVDNQD

>member
-103 DAEADPDAE
+103 VETDPDAE

-132 AHLNVISDA
+132 AHLNVISDT
-141 ETDTEEPATEEDVPT
+141 ETDAEEPATEEDVPT

-162 EVVDPSIMGPETNIY
+162 EVADPSIMGPETNIY

-197 DVDESTK
+197 D
-204 VKENEEQINEGLFG
+204 
-218 NKFGRTKHDLNE
+218 
-230 ALVAEL
+230 
-236 KDVPAGDRKKI
+236 
-247 IYVLNDN
+247 
-254 GFEDRVKEYG
+254 
-264 FKADDDLGEFW
+264 
-275 FGVAQVLG
+275 
-283 FVPSH
+283 
-288 CEDLGNGIV
+288 
-297 KINGKKC
+297 
-304 KSALDAYKT
+304 
-313 IVFTSEVEGANEVD
+313 VD

-442 AESTQVNECGAGCCG
+442 AESTQVNEAKKILKNVGMSLEDKIENMALEYLSEVGDDFDSMLYSQIESSITAGDISDDFNYEFEDG
-457 GKKKKDKKK
+457 NYPKGKKLKEWITDWVNAQ
-466 KKKDIDEV
+466 IDNCLDN
-474 YDIVKELQLKT
+474 YDT
-485 LIDESEAD
+485 
-493 VTFIYDE
+493 
-500 SVDNIVDSEVYS
+500 
-512 DLCEALDTLDEIDY
+512 DY
-526 EVDDQD
+526 
-532 PSCLAV
+532 
-538 WEK
+538 

>member
-11 KAAWLCEASEDDDDE
+11 KAAWLCEASEDDDD

-89 AEDAISDAEDDDDD
+89 AEDAVADAEDDVDGDEDDVD
-103 DAEADPDAE
+103 PEADT
-112 PDPDE
+112 DE

-132 AHLNVISDA
+132 AHLNVISDT
-141 ETDTEEPATEEDVPT
+141 ETDAVEEPATEEDVPT

-162 EVVDPSIMGPETNIY
+162 EVADPSIMGPETNIY

-182 AEPVEYSEDGEDDDD
+182 AEPVEYEEEDDEEDDD

-204 VKENEEQINEGLFG
+204 
-218 NKFGRTKHDLNE
+218 
-230 ALVAEL
+230 
-236 KDVPAGDRKKI
+236 
-247 IYVLNDN
+247 
-254 GFEDRVKEYG
+254 
-264 FKADDDLGEFW
+264 
-275 FGVAQVLG
+275 
-283 FVPSH
+283 
-288 CEDLGNGIV
+288 
-297 KINGKKC
+297 
-304 KSALDAYKT
+304 
-313 IVFTSEVEGANEVD
+313 
-327 ESTKVNE
+327 
-334 GLFDRN
+334 
-340 KTGNDLNP
+340 
-348 EFVKD
+348 
-353 FTNVA
+353 
-358 VDDRKK
+358 
-364 IISILLESGISEREL
+364 
-379 KEAGFQEDE
+379 
-388 DLGDFWNDVA
+388 
-398 YCLGFQVTN
+398 
-407 GCEVKNGVLVISG
+407 
-420 RKCKTALD
+420 
-428 AYKTIVHTCQVRDI
+428 
-442 AESTQVNECGAGCCG
+442 VNECGAGCCG

-474 YDIVKELQLKT
+474 FDIVKELQLKT

-500 SVDNIVDSEVYS
+500 SVDNIVDSEAYS

>member
-26 DKVEEDETE
+26 DKVDADETE

-40 EDADVEAVEEIE
+40 EDTDVEAVEEIE

-89 AEDAISDAEDDDDD
+89 IEDAVADAEGDDDT
-103 DAEADPDAE
+103 EL
-112 PDPDE
+112 DPDE

-132 AHLNVISDA
+132 AHLNVISDT
-141 ETDTEEPATEEDVPT
+141 ETDAEELATEEDVPT

-162 EVVDPSIMGPETNIY
+162 EVADPSIMGPETNIY

-182 AEPVEYSEDGEDDDD
+182 AEPVEYEEDGEDDDD

-204 VKENEEQINEGLFG
+204 V
-218 NKFGRTKHDLNE
+218 
-230 ALVAEL
+230 
-236 KDVPAGDRKKI
+236 
-247 IYVLNDN
+247 
-254 GFEDRVKEYG
+254 
-264 FKADDDLGEFW
+264 
-275 FGVAQVLG
+275 
-283 FVPSH
+283 
-288 CEDLGNGIV
+288 
-297 KINGKKC
+297 
-304 KSALDAYKT
+304 
-313 IVFTSEVEGANEVD
+313 
-327 ESTKVNE
+327 
-334 GLFDRN
+334 
-340 KTGNDLNP
+340 
-348 EFVKD
+348 
-353 FTNVA
+353 
-358 VDDRKK
+358 
-364 IISILLESGISEREL
+364 
-379 KEAGFQEDE
+379 
-388 DLGDFWNDVA
+388 
-398 YCLGFQVTN
+398 
-407 GCEVKNGVLVISG
+407 
-420 RKCKTALD
+420 
-428 AYKTIVHTCQVRDI
+428 
-442 AESTQVNECGAGCCG
+442 NECGAGCCG
-457 GKKKKDKKK
+457 GKKKDKKKDKK

-474 YDIVKELQLKT
+474 FDIVKELQLKT

-500 SVDNIVDSEVYS
+500 SVDNIVDSEAYS

>member
-89 AEDAISDAEDDDDD
+89 AEDAISDAEDDDDV
-103 DAEADPDAE
+103 ETDPDAE

-162 EVVDPSIMGPETNIY
+162 EVADPSIMGPETNIY

-182 AEPVEYSEDGEDDDD
+182 AEPVEYEEDGEDDDD
-197 DVDESTK
+197 D
-204 VKENEEQINEGLFG
+204 
-218 NKFGRTKHDLNE
+218 
-230 ALVAEL
+230 
-236 KDVPAGDRKKI
+236 
-247 IYVLNDN
+247 
-254 GFEDRVKEYG
+254 
-264 FKADDDLGEFW
+264 
-275 FGVAQVLG
+275 
-283 FVPSH
+283 
-288 CEDLGNGIV
+288 
-297 KINGKKC
+297 
-304 KSALDAYKT
+304 
-313 IVFTSEVEGANEVD
+313 VD

-466 KKKDIDEV
+466 KKDIDEV
-474 YDIVKELQLKT
+474 YDIVNELQLKT

-500 SVDNIVDSEVYS
+500 SVDNIVDSEAYS

>member
-11 KAAWLCEASEDDDDE
+11 KAAWLCEASEEDDDDE

-35 TDDTA
+35 T

-89 AEDAISDAEDDDDD
+89 AEDAVADAEDDVDGDEDDVD
-103 DAEADPDAE
+103 PEA
-112 PDPDE
+112 DPDE

-132 AHLNVISDA
+132 AHLNVISDT
-141 ETDTEEPATEEDVPT
+141 ETDAEEEPTTEEDVPT

-162 EVVDPSIMGPETNIY
+162 EVADPSIMGPETNIY

-182 AEPVEYSEDGEDDDD
+182 AEPVEYEEEDDEDDD

-204 VKENEEQINEGLFG
+204 
-218 NKFGRTKHDLNE
+218 
-230 ALVAEL
+230 
-236 KDVPAGDRKKI
+236 
-247 IYVLNDN
+247 
-254 GFEDRVKEYG
+254 
-264 FKADDDLGEFW
+264 
-275 FGVAQVLG
+275 
-283 FVPSH
+283 
-288 CEDLGNGIV
+288 
-297 KINGKKC
+297 
-304 KSALDAYKT
+304 
-313 IVFTSEVEGANEVD
+313 
-327 ESTKVNE
+327 
-334 GLFDRN
+334 
-340 KTGNDLNP
+340 
-348 EFVKD
+348 
-353 FTNVA
+353 
-358 VDDRKK
+358 
-364 IISILLESGISEREL
+364 
-379 KEAGFQEDE
+379 
-388 DLGDFWNDVA
+388 
-398 YCLGFQVTN
+398 
-407 GCEVKNGVLVISG
+407 
-420 RKCKTALD
+420 
-428 AYKTIVHTCQVRDI
+428 
-442 AESTQVNECGAGCCG
+442 VNECGAGCCG

-466 KKKDIDEV
+466 KKKKDIDEV
-474 YDIVKELQLKT
+474 FDIVKELQLKT

-500 SVDNIVDSEVYS
+500 SVDNIVDSEAYS